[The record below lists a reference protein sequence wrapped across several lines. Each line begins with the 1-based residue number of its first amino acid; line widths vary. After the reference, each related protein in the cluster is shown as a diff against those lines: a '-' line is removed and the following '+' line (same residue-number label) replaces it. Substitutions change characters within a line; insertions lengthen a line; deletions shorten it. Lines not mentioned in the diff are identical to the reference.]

1 MQSFC
6 FITTCRSRL
15 EHLKQALPT
24 FVSQPGTE
32 CVVVDYDCPQDTAG
46 WVAANHPAVTVV
58 RQKNKPR
65 FETSRARNLGA
76 GATRAKWLCFIDAD
90 TLLSP
95 DFSRVVL
102 PMLRADHYYRPFPHG
117 GEATGFVICHRDH
130 FIQMEGYDAAI
141 QGYGMED
148 YDLYARL
155 DEVGAKRARFPGELI
170 RMISH
175 GDELRTQNFDVK
187 SVLLS
192 VPINE
197 IYCALKW
204 DLMRIRRGNVPLADR
219 VALHAAVTRT
229 VHEAHRLKK
238 PLDFRVPIAVRNAQG
253 MGKLNVALQYRT
265 PEALVLRPWGP
276 PAPAP
281 AKQPVVAPPPYA
293 NLPPEQP

>member
-15 EHLKQALPT
+15 EHLRQALPT
-24 FVSQPGTE
+24 FADQPGTE

-46 WVAANHPAVTVV
+46 WVAANHPNVTVV

-90 TLLSP
+90 TLLAP

-102 PMLRADHYYRPFPHG
+102 PMLRPDHYYRPFPHG
-117 GEATGFVICHRDH
+117 HEATGFVICHRDH
-130 FIQMEGYDAAI
+130 FVQMEGYDAAI

-170 RMISH
+170 KMISH
-175 GDELRTQNFDVK
+175 GHELRTENFDIKNVA
-187 SVLLS
+187 LS

-204 DLMRIRRGNVPLADR
+204 DLMRMRRGNVPLADR
-219 VALHAAVTRT
+219 IQLHASITKT
-229 VHEAHRLKK
+229 VHDAHRLNK
-238 PLDFRVPIAVRNAQG
+238 PVDFRVPVALRQARG
-253 MGKLNVALQYRT
+253 MGKLDVGLQYRT
-265 PEALVLRPWGP
+265 QLPLVAKEWA
-276 PAPAP
+276 APAVAAAIHP
-281 AKQPVVAPPPYA
+281 ATAPRPA
-293 NLPPEQP
+293 QAKGVR